1 MSVSVY
7 TYVCTDVSVSVYT
20 YVCTDVSVYTYVC
33 TDVSVSVYTYV
44 CTDVSVYTDVCA
56 ASEQVC
62 AIHLKCGVGHC
73 YASMPLFPFALLFL
87 SWACLF

>member
-1 MSVSVY
+1 MCVQMCLCLCKQTCVQ
-7 TYVCTDVSVSVYT
+7 CTDVS
-20 YVCTDVSVYTYVC
+20 VSVYTYVC

>member
-1 MSVSVY
+1 MCVQMCLCLCKQTCVQ
-7 TYVCTDVSVSVYT
+7 
-20 YVCTDVSVYTYVC
+20 C